1 MILMPLFSGYADS
14 GLYDTRVGMIIVYTA
29 ISVPFSAFVMR
40 NFFTGIARSV
50 FEAAIVDGGGLFRI
64 FRSIYLPMAGSAL
77 AAIFILQ
84 ATFVWNDLLLG
95 LTLSQSDSVRPIMP
109 ALTGL
114 QSTYGG
120 AALPTVLAGGLLV
133 SLPTV
138 IFSSP
143 PNASSPEAWP
153 SASSERNRTIRWR
166 PGERAPAAGC
176 GSAPARSSSPAEPP
190 ASAAARWN
198 ASSGPATRWSRSTGT
213 PLRWPPWRPSS
224 GARDGIAVDVGDRDA
239 LWRRDAAA
247 GSVRT
252 AVDVLVCAAGIQRYG
267 TVVDTPPSVFDEVMA
282 VNVGGVFFAC
292 SGVRAVDSAGWECR
306 GGRLRAGVCGAE
318 ECGGVLDG

>member
-1 MILMPLFSGYADS
+1 MSKVKTGVLVVLGLIWLAPVYLLVVNASKSVDGYDAKTVWKLAGFSLFANFGDAWSKAALGDTLVATTMYSVIAPVLAVLIGSAAGYAIVVLRLKRGFGWFVFIFGGTIFPLQMILMPLFSGYANS
-14 GLYDTRVGMIIVYTA
+14 GLYDTRTGMIIVYTA

-50 FEAAIVDGGGLFRI
+50 FEAAVVDGGGLFRI

-120 AALPTVLAGGLLV
+120 ASLPTVLAGGLLV

-138 IFSSP
+138 ILFLAAQRFFS
-143 PNASSPEAWP
+143 
-153 SASSERNRTIRWR
+153 R
-166 PGERAPAAGC
+166 G
-176 GSAPARSSSPAEPP
+176 
-190 ASAAARWN
+190 
-198 ASSGPATRWSRSTGT
+198 
-213 PLRWPPWRPSS
+213 L
-224 GARDGIAVDVGDRDA
+224 A
-239 LWRRDAAA
+239 L
-247 GSVRT
+247 G
-252 AVDVLVCAAGIQRYG
+252 Q
-267 TVVDTPPSVFDEVMA
+267 F
-282 VNVGGVFFAC
+282 
-292 SGVRAVDSAGWECR
+292 
-306 GGRLRAGVCGAE
+306 
-318 ECGGVLDG
+318 

>member
-1 MILMPLFSGYADS
+1 MNKVKTGVLLVLGLIWLAPIYLLLVNASKSIDGYDAKTVWKPAGFSLFTNFGDAWNKAALGQTLVATTMYSVIAPVLAVLIGAAVGYAIVVLRLKHGFLWFVFIFGGTIFPLQMVLMPLFTGYADT

-50 FEAAIVDGGGLFRI
+50 FEAAVVDGGGLFRI

-84 ATFVWNDLLLG
+84 ATFIWNDLLLG

-138 IFSSP
+138 VLFLAAQRFFS
-143 PNASSPEAWP
+143 
-153 SASSERNRTIRWR
+153 R
-166 PGERAPAAGC
+166 G
-176 GSAPARSSSPAEPP
+176 
-190 ASAAARWN
+190 
-198 ASSGPATRWSRSTGT
+198 
-213 PLRWPPWRPSS
+213 L
-224 GARDGIAVDVGDRDA
+224 A
-239 LWRRDAAA
+239 L
-247 GSVRT
+247 G
-252 AVDVLVCAAGIQRYG
+252 Q
-267 TVVDTPPSVFDEVMA
+267 F
-282 VNVGGVFFAC
+282 
-292 SGVRAVDSAGWECR
+292 
-306 GGRLRAGVCGAE
+306 
-318 ECGGVLDG
+318 